1 MKIWVFACILTLLPT
16 VTRADSMKRIEA
28 ALKGIPSVAH
38 GTAWGAFKACRF
50 KIDKR
55 FSELTN
61 TGGDPKNQLLHII
74 AAAPPPT
81 PDDAL
86 YYKEPLLRWQIKDG
100 IAVPLSAW
108 AIDIQT
114 KPVISPAL
122 GC

>member
-1 MKIWVFACILTLLPT
+1 MKTWVFACILTLVPT
-16 VTRADSMKRIEA
+16 ATRADSMKRIEA
-28 ALKGIPSVAH
+28 ALKAIPSVAH
-38 GTAWGAFKACRF
+38 GTAWGAFQACRF

-55 FSELTN
+55 FSELAN
-61 TGGDPKNQLLHII
+61 TGGDPNNQLLHII

-81 PDDAL
+81 PDDAR
-86 YYKEPLLRWQIKDG
+86 YYREFLMRWEIKNG
-100 IAVPLSAW
+100 KATPMSTW

>member
-1 MKIWVFACILTLLPT
+1 MKIWIFACVLALLPT
-16 VTRADSMKRIEA
+16 ATRADSMKRIEA
-28 ALKGIPSVAH
+28 ALKAIPSAAH
-38 GTAWGAFKACRF
+38 GTAWNAFKACHI
-50 KIDKR
+50 KIDRK

-61 TGGDPKNQLLHII
+61 TYGDPKNQLLHII
-74 AAAPPPT
+74 AAVPPPS
-81 PDDAL
+81 PDDAR
-86 YYKEPLLRWQIKDG
+86 YYKELLLRWQIKNG

>member
-1 MKIWVFACILTLLPT
+1 MKVWVFACILALVPT
-16 VTRADSMKRIEA
+16 ATYADSMTRIEA
-28 ALKGIPSVAH
+28 ALKAIPSAAH
-38 GTAWGAFKACRF
+38 GTAWDAFKACRF

-81 PDDAL
+81 PDDAR
-86 YYKEPLLRWQIKDG
+86 YYREFLMRWTIKNGKATPMSTWADAVQNKSD
-100 IAVPLSAW
+100 IAPW
-108 AIDIQT
+108 
-114 KPVISPAL
+114 L